1 MPFVSSKCERKLVP
15 TSINLAHSD
24 VSVTFVIINEKKVST
39 FKIVF
44 FSVFVIVIVGYVT
57 VVMCPNKAL
66 YNGRYE
72 VLPFPLLFLHLHGE
86 KK

>member
-24 VSVTFVIINEKKVST
+24 VCVTFVIINETKVST

-44 FSVFVIVIVGYVT
+44 FSLFVLLIVGYVT
-57 VVMCPNKAL
+57 VAMCPNKAL
-66 YNGRYE
+66 YNGHYE
-72 VLPFPLLFLHLHGE
+72 LLPFPLLFLHLHGG